1 MNLSDVEKAAVLLIA
16 LGPDRSKQILEQLG
30 TSDLLPIVGAMKRMR
45 SIPHE
50 VRRAVLLEVNRIL
63 HKLSGETAATVD
75 DKGDDP
81 ATGLFRRLGPSLPS
95 RIDPDRGAAWDGDSP
110 TDGPHWDEPELPP
123 PPSLPGDDA

>member
-16 LGPDRSKQILEQLG
+16 LGPDRSRPILDQLS
-30 TSDLLPIVGAMKRMR
+30 TADLLPIVGAMKRMR

-50 VRRAVLLEVNRIL
+50 ARRAVLLEVNRIL
-63 HKLSGETAATVD
+63 HKLSAETSATVD

-95 RIDPDRGAAWDGDSP
+95 RIDPDRADWGDDGP

>member
-16 LGPDRSKQILEQLG
+16 LGPQRSKRILEQLS

-63 HKLSGETAATVD
+63 HRLSGDAPLTPDTT
-75 DKGDDP
+75 GDDP

-95 RIDPDRGAAWDGDSP
+95 RIDPDRIGWDD
-110 TDGPHWDEPELPP
+110 DGPSDGPRWDEPELPP
-123 PPSLPGDDA
+123 PPSLPGDES